1 MYWVLLSYD
10 FMEVNN
16 IVERYPF
23 EHDPSKP
30 FIPQVADWVADVFY
44 ELLPAAGFEV
54 RDEQI
59 YMAFQLERAFAEKKA
74 IFAEAGVGTG
84 KTLVY
89 LLYSICY
96 ARYTRKPAIIACAD
110 ESLIEQLVKPEGDIA
125 KLAKHLSLAIDA
137 RLGKSPDQYVCLVKL
152 DQARF
157 KDEQGEQWEE
167 LYDNLP
173 DFVHSPEPMQK
184 FYAYG
189 DRKNYPHLNDQQ
201 WHMINWDTFQ
211 DCFTC
216 ERRHRCGQTLSREYY
231 RHSTDL
237 IICSHDYYMEHV
249 WTYEGRKREGQL
261 PLLPDHCAVVFDEGH
276 LLESAAMKALGY
288 KMKHVVF
295 EELIL
300 RLLHGTVREPLAVL
314 IDEAIEQSEI
324 MFDVLGRQSESIP
337 GSDRKHIYLNDQLL
351 REVHRFRS
359 ILTAI
364 EEELVFESELYTLDD
379 YQLRIVEEHIEMMQK
394 ALGLFENSEALICWA
409 TDSEDGLTLS
419 IMPRTV
425 KEVLQERVFS
435 TKMPI
440 IFSSAT
446 LSVDSSFDYVA
457 DSLGLESYLSFSV
470 NSPFD
475 YEHQMKAF
483 APKLAGGE
491 TFTEKMDIVGQLLER
506 TDGRALI
513 LFRTHEELHQFKQ
526 QMSNDQRYASM
537 TFYYEGDQEISYLIS
552 SFQRDEASVLCAVSL
567 WEGLDVPGPSLS
579 NVIIWSLP
587 FPPQDPVFMAKRN
600 ASTSPFEEVD
610 LPYMLLRLRQGIGR
624 LIRSSSDQGII
635 AILCEELQQ
644 NTAVREHV
652 LSVMPEGVALQE
664 TL

>member
-1 MYWVLLSYD
+1 
-10 FMEVNN
+10 MEVNN

-23 EHDPSKP
+23 VHDPSKP
-30 FIPQVADWVADVFY
+30 FIQQVGDWVADVFY

-59 YMAFQLERAFAEKKA
+59 YMAFQLERAFIDKKA

-125 KLAKHLSLAIDA
+125 KLAQHLSLAIDA
-137 RLGKSPDQYVCLVKL
+137 RLGKSPDQYLCLVKL
-152 DQARF
+152 DDARF
-157 KDEQGEQWEE
+157 KEEQGAQWED

-173 DFVHSPEPMQK
+173 DFVNNPQPMQK

-189 DRKNYPHLNDQQ
+189 DRKNYPHLNDEQ
-201 WHMINWDTFQ
+201 WSKVNWDTFQ

-216 ERRHRCGQTLSREYY
+216 DIRHRCGQTLSREYY
-231 RHSTDL
+231 RHSSDL

-249 WTYEGRKREGQL
+249 WTFEGRKREGQL

-295 EELIL
+295 EGVIT
-300 RLLHGTVREPLAVL
+300 RLLEGQIREALAVL
-314 IDEAIEQSEI
+314 IDEATDQSEL
-324 MFDVLGRQSESIP
+324 MFHLLEQHSESIP
-337 GSDRKHIYLNDQLL
+337 GSDRKQIHLNDALL
-351 REVHRFRS
+351 KAVHRFRS

-379 YQLRIVEEHIEMMQK
+379 YQLRIVEEHIEMLQK
-394 ALGLFENSEALICWA
+394 ALSLFENSEALICWV

-419 IMPRTV
+419 IMPKTV
-425 KEVLQERVFS
+425 KEVLQERVFN
-435 TKMPI
+435 TNMPI
-440 IFSSAT
+440 VFSSAT
-446 LSVDSSFDYVA
+446 LSVDGSFQYVA
-457 DSLGLESYLSFSV
+457 DSLGLQDYLSFSV

-475 YEHQMKAF
+475 YPNQMQAF
-483 APKLAGGE
+483 APKLENGG
-491 TFTEKMDIVGQLLER
+491 TFSDKMEVAGQLLER
-506 TDGRALI
+506 TNGRALI
-513 LFRTHEELHQFKQ
+513 LFRTHEELQQFKQ
-526 QMSNDQRYASM
+526 QITLDSRCVDIP
-537 TFYYEGDQEISYLIS
+537 FYYEGDQEISYLITA
-552 SFQRDEASVLCAVSL
+552 FQNNESSVLCAVSL

-587 FPPQDPVFMAKRN
+587 FPPNDPVFMAKRN
-600 ASTSPFEEVD
+600 ASLAPFEEVD
-610 LPYMLLRLRQGIGR
+610 LPHMLLRLRQGMGR
-624 LIRSSSDQGII
+624 LIRSSGDRGII

-644 NTAVREHV
+644 KASVREHV
-652 LSVMPEGVALQE
+652 LSVMPEGVELQE